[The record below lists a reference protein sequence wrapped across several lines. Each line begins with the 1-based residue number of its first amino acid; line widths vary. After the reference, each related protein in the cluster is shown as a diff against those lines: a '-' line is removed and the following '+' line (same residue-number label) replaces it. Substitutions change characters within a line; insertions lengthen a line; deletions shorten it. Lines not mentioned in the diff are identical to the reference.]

1 MANSRELILSALR
14 SAEPTPI
21 PLPDVSGV
29 GVRYPDV
36 RQQFAKAVADVGGR
50 CVLLSAPEML
60 DEALS
65 SLAEYAQAKRVASLV
80 PGVRKANVE
89 LADVEDAHDLHD
101 LDVCVL
107 PGELGVAENGAVWIR
122 EGASGNRAGWFLAQH
137 MVLVLPGASI
147 VHDMH
152 QAYERI
158 DAAARGFGIFISG
171 PSKTADIE
179 QALVIGAQGPRSCT
193 VCVIG

>member
-1 MANSRELILSALR
+1 MASSRELILSALR
-14 SAEPTPI
+14 SAEPTAV
-21 PLPDVSGV
+21 PLPDISGI
-29 GVRYPDV
+29 GVRYPEV
-36 RQQFAKAVADVGGR
+36 QQQFAKAVAEVGGR
-50 CVLLSAPEML
+50 CLLLSAPEML

-65 SLAEYAQAKRVASLV
+65 SLPEYSQAKRVASLV

-89 LADVEDAHDLHD
+89 LADVKDAHDLHD

-122 EGASGNRAGWFLAQH
+122 EGVSGNRAGWFLAQH

-158 DAAARGFGIFISG
+158 DAVAQGFGTFISG

-193 VCVIG
+193 VCVIV